1 VDYSARSVIVVGP
14 SLKMDECGI
23 PKTMALILFKPFVIA
38 KLIDEGIV
46 YNIKHA
52 EKFIEKGSK
61 EVWDALDE
69 VIDGKYVLMNR
80 APTLHRLSIQAFKP
94 VLVEGKAI
102 QLHPLTCPA
111 FNADFDGD
119 QMAIH
124 LPITDKA
131 QAEARDLMVTS
142 KNLLAPSS

>member
-1 VDYSARSVIVVGP
+1 
-14 SLKMDECGI
+14 
-23 PKTMALILFKPFVIA
+23 
-38 KLIDEGIV
+38 
-46 YNIKHA
+46 
-52 EKFIEKGSK
+52 
-61 EVWDALDE
+61 
-69 VIDGKYVLMNR
+69 MNR

-119 QMAIH
+119 QMAVH

-142 KNLLAPSS
+142 KNLLAPAS